1 VTLEEGDDGA
11 VVARSTGSQ
20 SSGVMRSLVQAQ
32 GLLVF
37 PLEASELAAGDEV
50 AVQVLD
56 EGFFAHETP
65 AF

>member
-1 VTLEEGDDGA
+1 
-11 VVARSTGSQ
+11 
-20 SSGVMRSLVQAQ
+20 MRSLVQAQ